1 MIDFPSLRTLTIGN
15 ESFKQVTSFTIN
27 TLPSLETI
35 DIGDNCFGAIANNI
49 YINSL
54 PELTSLKI
62 GRYSFYDKTSDNRVN
77 CTFQVFN
84 CSQLLL
90 IEIGEYSFG
99 KYEGELKLLSLPAL
113 QNLTIGSIE
122 NESNNFMYSPKLYLG
137 CIMNYILV

>member
-1 MIDFPSLRTLTIGN
+1 M
-15 ESFKQVTSFTIN
+15 
-27 TLPSLETI
+27 
-35 DIGDNCFGAIANNI
+35 
-49 YINSL
+49 
-54 PELTSLKI
+54 KI

>member
-1 MIDFPSLRTLTIGN
+1 MIGLPNLRTLTIGN
-15 ESFKQVTSFTIN
+15 ESFKQATSFSIS
-27 TLPSLETI
+27 TLPSLETVE
-35 DIGDNCFGAIANNI
+35 IGDNCFGAIANNI

-137 CIMNYILV
+137 CIKNYILV

>member
-1 MIDFPSLRTLTIGN
+1 MRTLTIGN
-15 ESFKQVTSFTIN
+15 ESFKQATSFTIN

-84 CSQLLL
+84 CSQLFS

>member
-1 MIDFPSLRTLTIGN
+1 MLDFPSLRTLTIGN

-35 DIGDNCFGAIANNI
+35 DIGDNCFGAIASNI
-49 YINSL
+49 YINSF

-62 GRYSFYDKTSDNRVN
+62 GRYSFYDETSDNRVN
-77 CTFQVFN
+77 CTFQLFN
-84 CSQLLL
+84 CSQLFS

-99 KYEGELKLLSLPAL
+99 KYEGILNLLSLPAL

>member
-1 MIDFPSLRTLTIGN
+1 MLDFPSLRTLTIGN
-15 ESFKQVTSFTIN
+15 ESFKQATSFTIN

-84 CSQLLL
+84 CSQLFS

>member
-15 ESFKQVTSFTIN
+15 ESFKQVTSFTIS

>member
-1 MIDFPSLRTLTIGN
+1 MRTLTIGN
-15 ESFKQVTSFTIN
+15 ESFKQVTSFTIS

-137 CIMNYILV
+137 CIKNYILV

>member
-1 MIDFPSLRTLTIGN
+1 MIGLPNLRTLTIGN
-15 ESFKQVTSFTIN
+15 ESFKQTNSFSIS
-27 TLPSLETI
+27 TLPSLETVE
-35 DIGDNCFGAIANNI
+35 IGDNCFGAIANNI

>member
-1 MIDFPSLRTLTIGN
+1 MRTLTIGN

-35 DIGDNCFGAIANNI
+35 DIGDNCFGAIASNI
-49 YINSL
+49 YINSF

-62 GRYSFYDKTSDNRVN
+62 GRYSFYDETSDNRVN
-77 CTFQVFN
+77 CTFQLFN
-84 CSQLLL
+84 CSQLFS

-137 CIMNYILV
+137 CIKNYILV